1 MQSFWER
8 SLKFWVSINHCMPGS
23 IWDRAQTLLQMGRL
37 FPCTGHTWSQV
48 HTPSPTDC
56 SSSGPGKMTRF
67 LREKGRQVN
76 TEPALRTQAQPSAR
90 LISCVCCPHS
100 HRGPSVRITSPSAAH
115 PQPLSKAKCE
125 TAGHQITPSQK
136 HVKASHTNSLASVT
150 PGTQNQ
156 CSQTAGTWK
165 QTQQRTT
172 AGFKS
177 STRCAGC
184 ERDAARMYLLSHMH

>member
-76 TEPALRTQAQPSAR
+76 TEPALRTQAHPSAR

-100 HRGPSVRITSPSAAH
+100 HRGPSGSQALRQHTHNHSRKLSVKLQDIRSH
-115 PQPLSKAKCE
+115 P
-125 TAGHQITPSQK
+125 H
-136 HVKASHTNSLASVT
+136 
-150 PGTQNQ
+150 
-156 CSQTAGTWK
+156 
-165 QTQQRTT
+165 
-172 AGFKS
+172 KS
-177 STRCAGC
+177 
-184 ERDAARMYLLSHMH
+184 M